1 MFGKT
6 KRDMKAQSAMEY
18 LMTYG
23 WAILIIA
30 VVLAAL
36 FELGV
41 FNGSNLGPQ
50 ACIAQAGFVCR
61 NPIYTANG
69 IGITFGQTTGRDYY
83 GDWVFVA
90 AHAEA
95 LNQNGIPI
103 NFTCTATGCANAVS
117 VGVLVP
123 GQIVGVDFNA
133 SKFAYGQ
140 IPANAPIGTPFAGY
154 VWLGYCFSPC
164 SAPTAYSKM
173 ATITAKEAG
182 TSSTAFGGYF
192 GGGSGGVTTT
202 TTSIATT
209 STLYQVEFSVSPAD
223 TGTTTPTNTVQEA
236 PGNSITIT
244 ATPDSG
250 YIFTGWSSSTGNM
263 VIANQSA
270 ESTTAN
276 IDGSGTLTAGFAIP
290 YVQISLS
297 TSGTTPSPF
306 QQMLS
311 IRGYSAFTYNGVT
324 YNGINQQWSNV
335 EFTSG
340 GPCISQSCS
349 GVTPL
354 EAWCESGCSGSST
367 AIVWV
372 KLPSGFS
379 GSTIIYM
386 NFMPNDVMSASGPTG
401 EAPQLSSPYGQYDNG
416 ANVFEQYGGK
426 SWSGFTLLGPY
437 GGASTWTTANGYLQ
451 QTSTAPTDG
460 GASTPV
466 AYIGSTQYANNGY
479 YIIESSFSYGSQSN
493 ARVGIVADLTTGPN
507 YPTGY
512 RFIGENGYNGNG
524 WISFL
529 NDYVAWVVD
538 GGYAASID
546 TVYTEQ
552 VTNAGGTWSASLFP
566 GSTISAS
573 QLTSLSATSYVTPNY
588 YGATSGYIGISATNN
603 NQAANPLNVYWFRL
617 RAYPPNGVM
626 PSATFGAVQ

>member
-1 MFGKT
+1 MFGK
-6 KRDMKAQSAMEY
+6 KNADMKAQSAMEY

-41 FNGSNLGPQ
+41 FNGSNLAPQ
-50 ACIAQAGFVCR
+50 ACIAQAGFVCK
-61 NPIYTANG
+61 NPVYTANG
-69 IGITFGQTTGRDYY
+69 IGITFGQTAGRDYY
-83 GDWVFVA
+83 GDWIFVA
-90 AHAEA
+90 SQGEA

-103 NFTCTATGCANAVS
+103 NFTCAATGCANAVP

-164 SAPTAYSKM
+164 SAPTAYSKV

-182 TSSTAFGGYF
+182 TSSATFGGYF
-192 GGGSGGVTTT
+192 GGGSGGSGVVTTT

-236 PGNSITIT
+236 PGNSITIS

-250 YIFTGWSSSTGNM
+250 YIFTGWSSSTGNI
-263 VIANQSA
+263 VIANTSA

-276 IDGSGTLTAGFAIP
+276 VEGSGTVTAGFAIP
-290 YVQISLS
+290 YVLVNLS

-306 QQMLS
+306 QQMLDVG
-311 IRGYSAFTYNGVT
+311 GYSTFTYNGVA

-340 GPCISQSCS
+340 GPCTSQSCS

-354 EAWCESGCSGSST
+354 QAWCETGCSGSST

-372 KLPSGFS
+372 RLPNGFS
-379 GSTIIYM
+379 GSTTIYM

-401 EAPQLSSPYGQYDNG
+401 EAPQLSPTYAEYDDG
-416 ANVFEQYGGK
+416 SSVFDFYANAASMS
-426 SWSGFTLLGPY
+426 SWIPSGSAGVTN
-437 GGASTWTTANGYLQ
+437 S
-451 QTSTAPTDG
+451 APTG
-460 GASTPV
+460 SP
-466 AYIGSTQYANNGY
+466 IGSTVSYYAVGSVSDYLYSNAPNLPANDFIIDYYAYTPNLEDVFFDTTSNGY
-479 YIIESSFSYGSQSN
+479 GQML
-493 ARVGIVADLTTGPN
+493 RVG
-507 YPTGY
+507 
-512 RFIGENGYNGNG
+512 NGNG
-524 WISFL
+524 WFGTTNTNSWTSWNCPPGSISFS
-529 NDYVAWVVD
+529 NAWGLVQEAVNPSGSPLLSIWWNPAPVLGLQGSPTATIGGGGSAYGCTGISNVQQFGTYIGLVGD
-538 GGYAASID
+538 GG
-546 TVYTEQ
+546 
-552 VTNAGGTWSASLFP
+552 GGTQYY
-566 GSTISAS
+566 
-573 QLTSLSATSYVTPNY
+573 QLLLV
-588 YGATSGYIGISATNN
+588 
-603 NQAANPLNVYWFRL
+603 

-626 PSATFGAVQ
+626 PKVSFGALQ